1 MIQKFKIQTSKSAR
15 YFQIGKINSKTK
27 NIWIV
32 LHGYGMLPEYF
43 IKKFQ
48 CIYNKETVIIAPEAL
63 NKFYLKDD
71 YSRVGSS
78 WMTKLERD
86 EDIQD
91 NINFLNSIY
100 ESIKLN
106 GHDINL
112 NILGFSQGGPTATRW
127 IINNKF
133 KLNSLILWGCDV
145 PNDCLTGNF
154 KSRWDDFRLIFI
166 IGNTD
171 EYISEEKIKKERE
184 KLNEYGLDY
193 EFYSF
198 DGGHTIDEP
207 LLKKLI

>member
-1 MIQKFKIQTSKSAR
+1 MIQKFKIQTTKSAR

-71 YSRVGSS
+71 YSRVGSN

-86 EDIQD
+86 EDIRD

-100 ESIKLN
+100 ESIKLD

-133 KLNSLILWGCDV
+133 KLNSLVLWGCDV
-145 PNDCLTGNF
+145 PNDCLTDNF
-154 KSRWDDFRLIFI
+154 KSRWNDFRLRFVF
-166 IGNTD
+166 GNKD
-171 EYISEEKIKKERE
+171 EYINEGKVKKEKE
-184 KLNEYGLDY
+184 KLNNYGLDY
-193 EFYSF
+193 EFYSY
-198 DGGHTIDEP
+198 DGGHSIDEAV
-207 LLKKLI
+207 LIKLI